1 MAKQGKLSTPN
12 LEGEEVNSP
21 LGKTYRIIEFAGQGG
36 FGITYR
42 VKDETD
48 LECIL
53 KVPRTDTAA
62 TGDLDVRIESMEQ
75 ESRVLK
81 DLDLVDNVPK
91 ELAYFETNIEGE
103 KLPILVME
111 LAKGIALDKYL
122 NDSMNSPEMNTEAI
136 VSYVTKLCETM
147 AEIHSR
153 DLIHRDIKSPNLFIE
168 PHPTNPK
175 LTIIDFGI
183 AAQVA
188 TSTLFSEAA
197 IQGSL
202 REAQSKF
209 YAPPEQGS
217 GTESPKVDIFAVG
230 AVATEL
236 FTWRV
241 KPTMPREHTYSP
253 NEVIPSLPKI
263 ELIPEDIDKVIQ
275 RATMKDRT
283 LRFATMHEFAM
294 DLNGDLSPSLYP
306 RIITS
311 SGEVKPLTLERNEEI
326 WIGRKMGTSLSGARI
341 EVRERTAKGGK
352 DFLSR
357 HHALIRMDSDDV
369 IRLYDFGI
377 SRPNGKRQST
387 NKTVWRFPG
396 ASSEE
401 WRRVPPEGIP
411 LMDSPVEVGL
421 GLVKISK
428 HKDAEGHSI
437 PEGAYKQLSY
447 HPPESSQGNPLG

>member
-1 MAKQGKLSTPN
+1 MAKQGKSTPN
-12 LEGEEVNSP
+12 LEGKSVDSP
-21 LGKTYRIIEFAGQGG
+21 LGKTYRIIEFAGEGG

-42 VKDETD
+42 VKDETG

-53 KVPRTDTAA
+53 KVPRTDAA
-62 TGDLDVRIESMEQ
+62 TGTLKVRIESIVS
-75 ESRVLK
+75 ESKILK
-81 DLDLVDNVPK
+81 DLDLVENVPK
-91 ELAYFETNIEGE
+91 LLDTFETNIEGT
-103 KLPILVME
+103 KLPILVMG
-111 LAKGIALDKYL
+111 LAKGVALDEYL
-122 NDSMNSPEMNTEAI
+122 NRSMNAPEMNTEAI
-136 VSYVTKLCETM
+136 VSYVTKLCNTM
-147 AEIHSR
+147 AEIHSQ

-168 PHPTNPK
+168 PHPTDPG

-188 TSTLFSEAA
+188 TSTLFSEAS

-202 REAQSKF
+202 KDAKTKF

-241 KPTMPREHTYSP
+241 KPSMPREHTYSP
-253 NEVIPSLPKI
+253 NEVIPAMPMIS
-263 ELIPEDIDKVIQ
+263 LIPEDIDKVIQ
-275 RATMKDRT
+275 KATMNDRT
-283 LRFATMHEFAM
+283 LRFATMQEFVM
-294 DLNGDLSPSLYP
+294 DLNGELSPSLYP

-311 SGEVKPLTLERNEEI
+311 SGEVRPLTLERNEEI
-326 WIGRKMGTSLSGARI
+326 WIGRKMATSLSGTRI
-341 EVRERTAKGGK
+341 EVRERTADGGK
-352 DFLSR
+352 EFLSR
-357 HHALIRMDSDDV
+357 YHALVKMDPDDV
-369 IRLYDFGI
+369 IRLYDKGI

-401 WRRVPPEGIP
+401 WRIVPDQGIP
-411 LMDSPVEVGL
+411 LMDSPMEIGL
-421 GLVKISK
+421 GLVKISR
-428 HKDAEGHSI
+428 HKDAKGHSI

-447 HPPESSQGNPLG
+447 HPPESS